1 MKPLI
6 SFRVIKAFA
15 LFLCLAGCAGTPA
28 PRDASDGALY
38 ARATLDSVYD
48 SATALRRSGRLSD
61 AGKQAVLDAGSQ
73 FEMVLQIVEGG
84 GTQDVHHCLALVN
97 NGLKVNGKAPLGAA
111 SSCLDAAI
119 QGLTTLR
126 SVLENK

>member
-1 MKPLI
+1 MNRLRLVFL
-6 SFRVIKAFA
+6 SFLTAFT
-15 LFLCLAGCAGTPA
+15 LLGCAGAPT
-28 PRDASDGALY
+28 PRDSSDGALY

-48 SATALRRSGRLSD
+48 SATALRRAGRLSD
-61 AGKQAVLDAGSQ
+61 ASKQAVLDAGAQ
-73 FEMVLQIVEGG
+73 FETVLQIVEGG
-84 GTQDVHHCLALVN
+84 GNGKVSECLALVN
-97 NGLKVNGKAPLGAA
+97 GGLEANGKAPIGVA